1 MSTLFIK
8 NATIVNEGEEFV
20 GSLVVKNGK
29 IEDVF
34 KGDISFSDEN
44 AAVIDATG
52 LHLLPGM
59 IDDQVH
65 FREPGLTHKAN
76 IRTESRAAVAG
87 GITSFMEMPNT
98 KPAVLTQEL
107 LENKFQIGHKTSLAN
122 FSFFMGASND
132 NIEDVLKTNF
142 KRVPGLKIF
151 MGSSTGNMLVDN
163 FNTLNNIFSKTE
175 GLIAVHCEDEATI
188 RANMVKAK
196 LEFGENVPMS
206 QHPIIRS
213 HESCFKSSSLAV
225 ELAKKHS
232 SRLHV
237 LHISTEKELDLFVNN
252 IDLKDKRITS
262 EVCIHHLSF
271 TDSDYQSKGA
281 FIKWNP
287 AVKTQKDQD
296 ALWKSLL
303 NNKLDIIATDHAPHT
318 LLEKDNAY
326 FSCPSGAPMVQHALP
341 MMLEHTLSNKISIE
355 QVVEKMCHA
364 PAICFNIEKRGFIR
378 EGYYADLVAVKPH
391 ANWKVDRS
399 NILYSCG
406 WSPLEDKV
414 FNFQVLKTIVNGN
427 VVYDNGKIL
436 NKYCGKELRFHN

>member
-1 MSTLFIK
+1 MGLLLK
-8 NATIVNEGEEFV
+8 NVYKVNEGSKEEV
-20 GSLVVKNGK
+20 DILIKDDIIYK
-29 IEDVF
+29 IASS
-34 KGDISFSDEN
+34 ISASNHD
-44 AAVIDATG
+44 VIDLSG
-52 LHLLPGM
+52 DFLLPGV

-65 FREPGLTHKAN
+65 FREPGLTHKGT
-76 IRTESRAAVAG
+76 IGSESRAAIAG

-107 LENKFQIGHKTSLAN
+107 LENKFQIAHRTSLAN

-213 HESCFKSSSLAV
+213 HEACFKSSSLAV

-271 TDSDYQSKGA
+271 TDSDYQNKGA

-318 LLEKDNAY
+318 LLEKDNPY
-326 FSCPSGAPMVQHALP
+326 FSCPSGAPMVQHGLP
-341 MMLEHTLSNKISIE
+341 MMLEHTLNNKISIE

-364 PAICFNIEKRGFIR
+364 PAICFNIEKRGFVR
-378 EGYYADLVAVKPH
+378 EGYYADLVVVKPH

-414 FNFQVLKTIVNGN
+414 FNFQVVKTIVNGN

-436 NKYCGKELRFHN
+436 NEYCGKELRFNN